1 MHASIKPRGEPGQPA
16 KPLMV
21 CRISTLDDIGASVEH
36 GAHTPRFGVYLALGG
51 KSFIPFGVVLRA
63 ACFAASLRLAAFGSS
78 GWPARLAFVR
88 WVVRGGMR
96 AVVYF
101 ATLFIAARAASRNV
115 ARVGMRFVCRAQA
128 TTAAALLGIPSS
140 VIVQFTGG
148 ATCGRLTI
156 HPSGRR
162 TGAA

>member
-1 MHASIKPRGEPGQPA
+1 MHASIKPRGGPGQPA

-88 WVVRGGMR
+88 RVVRGGMR

-101 ATLFIAARAASRNV
+101 TTLFIAARAVCRNV
-115 ARVGMRFVCRAQA
+115 VRVDSGLFVVHRPRALRRCLA
-128 TTAAALLGIPSS
+128 FKAALSCCSPA
-140 VIVQFTGG
+140 VQRV
-148 ATCGRLTI
+148 AV
-156 HPSGRR
+156 
-162 TGAA
+162 